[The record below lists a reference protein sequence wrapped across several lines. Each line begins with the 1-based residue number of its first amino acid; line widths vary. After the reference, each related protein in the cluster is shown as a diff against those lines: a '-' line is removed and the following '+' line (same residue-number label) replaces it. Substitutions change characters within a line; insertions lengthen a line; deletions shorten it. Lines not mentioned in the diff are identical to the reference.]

1 MSTTAQNLR
10 VLRQRIR
17 AHVSTRPDRMSAAAC
32 VLRRPAPA
40 DVAEA
45 AGVTVAAVSAWER
58 GTREP
63 AGEAREAYARVLEVL
78 REETA
83 A

>member
-17 AHVSTRPDRMSAAAC
+17 AHVSLPGPDERRRLRVAAG
-32 VLRRPAPA
+32 LPLA